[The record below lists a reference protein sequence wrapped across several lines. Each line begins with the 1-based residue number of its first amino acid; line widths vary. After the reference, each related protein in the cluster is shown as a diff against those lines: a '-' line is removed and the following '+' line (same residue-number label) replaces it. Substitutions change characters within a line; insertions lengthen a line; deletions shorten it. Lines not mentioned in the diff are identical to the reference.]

1 MKMNFLETL
10 TYFLILLTSANL
22 LKSETSVL
30 VEFLTIFLETVFL
43 KSRITKTYEIKSVI
57 NKISKTHN

>member
-57 NKISKTHN
+57 NKISK